1 MSYKEYFSG
10 KERTLD
16 EIKAEYKD
24 LLENSNARTSL
35 EEFVM
40 AEKDGRYSLF
50 TKTGLLEPEHKEWN
64 VFLIPGDVLPNH
76 KPLST
81 PTQQQDLDLLI

>member
-1 MSYKEYFSG
+1 MNYKEYFSG

-24 LLENSNARTSL
+24 LLENSSARTSL

-50 TKTGLLEPEHKEWN
+50 TRTGLLEPEHKEWK
-64 VFLIPGDVLPNH
+64 VFLTPADVLPTT
-76 KPLST
+76 KQS
-81 PTQQQDLDLLI
+81 LDNTNLDSQL